1 MTVRTAF
8 PFARFEY
15 FHFAFCHYQKTQS
28 TNHIFVY
35 FFLNLAVDHRGC
47 SNQQLMKEDPA
58 LASTFNNKSIAEQNS
73 VTLAWDIFMMDEYK
87 KLRQTMFATQED
99 LLRFRQL
106 VVNIVLA
113 TDIFDR
119 ELVRTTY

>member
-1 MTVRTAF
+1 M
-8 PFARFEY
+8 
-15 FHFAFCHYQKTQS
+15 
-28 TNHIFVY
+28 
-35 FFLNLAVDHRGC
+35 
-47 SNQQLMKEDPA
+47 
-58 LASTFNNKSIAEQNS
+58 ASTFNNKSIAEQNS

-119 ELVRTTY
+119 ELVRTTF